1 MLVLPS
7 FQPQNRSESQ
17 KSFELNQM
25 SDDNATA
32 TKKLSFQATVK
43 KEMNLFQSTNER
55 SKNLNLLYM
64 ILQNINLTSVASERA
79 FSNSNDFVTKKRSN
93 LSDKTI
99 DNLCFLK
106 GIFKD

>member
-64 ILQNINLTSVASERA
+64 ILQNISPTSVASERA
-79 FSNSNDFVTKKRSN
+79 FSNSKKEVQS
-93 LSDKTI
+93 
-99 DNLCFLK
+99 
-106 GIFKD
+106 

>member
-1 MLVLPS
+1 MGRKSKYAEDPEVNVIENDANELS
-7 FQPQNRSESQ
+7 FAEKLQA
-17 KSFELNQM
+17 KLNQM

-64 ILQNINLTSVASERA
+64 IL
-79 FSNSNDFVTKKRSN
+79 
-93 LSDKTI
+93 
-99 DNLCFLK
+99 
-106 GIFKD
+106 

>member
-1 MLVLPS
+1 
-7 FQPQNRSESQ
+7 
-17 KSFELNQM
+17 M

-64 ILQNINLTSVASERA
+64 ILQNISPTSVAMILWP
-79 FSNSNDFVTKKRSN
+79 KRGPILN
-93 LSDKTI
+93 SDKTI

-106 GIFKD
+106 GSLYSKIQLCLN